1 MSAAGGADGSGKA
14 VTQRPCVMSD
24 AAAQLL
30 EFVQR
35 HPRLLVL
42 TGAGVST
49 GSGIP
54 GYRDAQGA
62 WQRKQPVTHQEFVAS
77 HGVRQRYWA
86 RSMAGFGVMAHA
98 QPNAAHSALAQ
109 LEQLG
114 RVELLVTQKVDGL
127 HQRAG
132 SRRVTELHGS
142 IRQVVCLACAAAV
155 TRASV
160 QVRLVMDNPAF
171 AALGA
176 RTAPDGDADL
186 EDVPFDAFCVPA
198 CERCGGLLKPDVVFY
213 GASVPLDRFTGAMDA
228 LTRAD
233 AVLVAGSS
241 LMVRSGF
248 RFCERAHAAHKPI
261 IAINFGRTR
270 ADALLALKIEQDCA
284 TVLAQAVLGLARRH
298 GNSARSSPEPAAAQ

>member
-1 MSAAGGADGSGKA
+1 
-14 VTQRPCVMSD
+14 MSD
-24 AAAQLL
+24 AVAQFV

-35 HPRLLVL
+35 HPRLFVL

-54 GYRDAQGA
+54 GYRDVQGA

-77 HGVRQRYWA
+77 PGVRQRYWA
-86 RSMAGFGVMAHA
+86 RSMVGFGVMAHA

-109 LEQLG
+109 LEQQG
-114 RVELLVTQKVDGL
+114 RVELLVTQNVDGL

-142 IRQVVCLACAAAV
+142 IRQVVCLACAATV

-160 QVRLVMDNPAF
+160 QARLVTDNPAF

-186 EDVPFDAFCVPA
+186 ENAPFDAFRAPS
-198 CERCGGLLKPDVVFY
+198 CESCGGVLKPDVVFY
-213 GASVPLDRFTGAMDA
+213 GASVPLERSVSAMAA
-228 LTRAD
+228 LMRAD

-248 RFCERAHAAHKPI
+248 RFCERAQAAGKPI
-261 IAINFGRTR
+261 VAINLGRTR
-270 ADALLALKIEQDCA
+270 ADAWLALKIEQDCA
-284 TVLAQAVLGLARRH
+284 TVLAQAARGLARLRCA
-298 GNSARSSPEPAAAQ
+298 SAHSSAEPAPAQ